1 MAALDAILRNP
12 RRRQVEY
19 GHPTICLCN
28 NSRDRSSD
36 RKIHYLLDDSILYHY
51 RSRTPTKHE
60 MNIPHFIASKAEP
73 MLTQCLREIQKPTQE
88 QINKTHEEFNRAIE
102 NNLKNHVFY
111 MIEQ

>member
-1 MAALDAILRNP
+1 
-12 RRRQVEY
+12 
-19 GHPTICLCN
+19 
-28 NSRDRSSD
+28 
-36 RKIHYLLDDSILYHY
+36 
-51 RSRTPTKHE
+51 

-73 MLTQCLREIQKPTQE
+73 MLTQCLREIQKPIQE